1 MVKFRK
7 SIVMLIILIF
17 MFVFMPKVNAASLTI
32 AFSKST
38 ANVGDTITV
47 TVNGRGIAGKIALSV
62 SGNATLNQNSVWVD
76 NSSVSATVTIKG
88 TGNVTVTATPIDVS
102 DTSTAAAYTTATA
115 GTITVANP
123 STPNNGNTNSNVP
136 SGGNTPTATTKSNVA
151 TLSNLG
157 IRPNDFS
164 GFRANTFSYSV
175 QVPNET
181 TSIEVYANKGQAGQ
195 TISGTGTKSLK
206 EGTNSFNVVVTAE
219 DGKTQKTYTINVN
232 RKAKED
238 KIEEPKEPEEPEE
251 NTEKENTEEEPLLA
265 TFGLK
270 ELNIEGLELNPI
282 FQSNVYEYR
291 IELKEDLDK
300 LDISTLGIKDEYD
313 IEITGNENLQE
324 GENVITI
331 VVKGENEAETVAYQ
345 IIVNKTIEKPEE
357 PLSQEEQKWDMK
369 KIIILSVAGGLFFI
383 VVVAIIVIKVRKSRE
398 DEDGYIPYENVIN
411 NNYKDDYEDRK
422 EEKVEEKVDDNQ
434 FKNNDGYEKD
444 IKYKLDEFFE
454 EEEETKKKKHSKG
467 KRFK

>member
-7 SIVMLIILIF
+7 TIVMLIILIF

-38 ANVGDTITV
+38 ANVGDTVTV
-47 TVNGRGIAGKIALSV
+47 TVNGSGIAGKVALSV

-76 NSSVSATVTIKG
+76 NSSASATVTIKG
-88 TGNVTVTATPIDVS
+88 TGTVTVTATPTDVS
-102 DTSTAAAYTTATA
+102 DTSTATAYTTATA

-123 STPNNGNTNSNVP
+123 STPNGGNTNSNAP
-136 SGGNTPTATTKSNVA
+136 SEGDNPTTTTKSNVA

-164 GFRANTFSYSV
+164 GFRANTFSYNV

-181 TSIEVYANKGQAGQ
+181 TSIEVYASKGQAGQ
-195 TISGTGTKSLK
+195 TISGTGTKTLK
-206 EGTNSFNVVVTAE
+206 EGANSFNVVVTAE

-238 KIEEPKEPEEPEE
+238 KPEEPEEPEQPEE
-251 NTEKENTEEEPLLA
+251 NTEENTEEEPLQA

-300 LDISTLGIKDEYD
+300 LDISTLGIKEGDD

-331 VVKGENEAETVAYQ
+331 IVKGENEAETVAYQ

-357 PLSQEEQKWDMK
+357 ALGQEEQKLDMK
-369 KIIILSVAGGLFFI
+369 KIIILSVAGGLVFI
-383 VVVAIIVIKVRKSRE
+383 VVVAIIVIKVRKLRE
-398 DEDGYIPYENVIN
+398 DDDGYIPYENVIN
-411 NNYKDDYEDRK
+411 NNYKDDYEDKK
-422 EEKVEEKVDDNQ
+422 EENVEEKVNDNQ
-434 FKNNDGYEKD
+434 FKNNDNYEKD

-454 EEEETKKKKHSKG
+454 EEEEPKKRNRSKG